1 MGECSAL
8 ATKQELENL
17 RKQFINL
24 DQEVDGK
31 VNESDKPY
39 IIQTAA
45 GIGSTAAL
53 ALLDPKVRQTLAKV
67 ASLSSQIGDLF
78 AKYANVLSIIS
89 TLASVTALTILQYRV
104 AKLEGK
110 TEVLEVLVEALE
122 IENNELRKG
131 LNKSNEKLN
140 KTIETSN
147 LAIKK
152 ANNAVAVA
160 NTAIQRS
167 EIAVAQSN
175 QAIIDANQAT
185 TKADQAIAKA
195 NSNSQKAEQAIAAA
209 ELATNKANQVIDTT
223 NNNAQLVT
231 SLRLENAALKEKTD
245 SLTLELATQK
255 TALESA
261 NQKIEDYKTGVEP
274 VVKEYVTRKVREA
287 QVTTYGDITGLKSS
301 ARELE
306 SSFDVRTR
314 EVVKD
319 VRDLEKRID
328 QIQTGV
334 FHPGTSSD
342 FDRQGAYGGGGLNS
356 SQVKDIVDTQID
368 SRLKE
373 VTSVNDKQYQN
384 VLDQL
389 KDIPVVTG
397 AVVTGALAP
406 TLKPIADNVS
416 RTVSQTTAP
425 AITQAATQGVC
436 NSTRPG
442 GCMQRNVVDK
452 LTGNVGDL
460 INAGGTAIS
469 AANNALLLKM
479 NGTLNNIKGTVTTIK
494 NVTNTTLGV
503 VQHAKYGLKA
513 VQKAADVAWKAT
525 HNDKA
530 LQMLNTALLINN
542 AMFLGSNIA
551 DTVGDVAS
559 LVLGTLGVKD
569 SEGQAI
575 NVNQVIGNT
584 VKNWIVGVVGQANYA
599 AYEAKIKSRIRT
611 YQAAANLYSS
621 VRSMLASAED
631 IAEETGINVAQ
642 IGNALRDSN
651 AVETDS
657 YGYMPEGNR
666 RTNKIFKALE
676 KGDELADSL
685 YTITTDAV
693 DLYQESNEFNNER
706 KVFQDLLEA
715 ERKLEVRKSERA
727 ANRIESLPNIQES
740 DKLESEDEPE

>member
-31 VNESDKPY
+31 VNESDQPY

-67 ASLSSQIGDLF
+67 ASLGSQIGDLF

-122 IENNELRKG
+122 IENNELRKD

-185 TKADQAIAKA
+185 TKADQAIALA

-301 ARELE
+301 AIELE

-334 FHPGTSSD
+334 FHPGIPNDSE
-342 FDRQGAYGGGGLNS
+342 RQGAYGGGGLNS

-368 SRLKE
+368 SRLGE
-373 VTSVNDKQYQN
+373 ITSVNDKQYQN

-389 KDIPVVTG
+389 KNIPVVTG

-416 RTVSQTTAP
+416 RTVTQTSAP
-425 AITQAATQGVC
+425 AIVQAASQGVC

-479 NGTLNNIKGTVTTIK
+479 SGTLNSIKGTVTTIK

-513 VQKAADVAWKAT
+513 VQQAASVAWKAT
-525 HNDKA
+525 HGDKA

-599 AYEAKIKSRIRT
+599 AYEQKIKSRIRT
-611 YQAAANLYSS
+611 YQATANLYSS

-631 IAEETGINVAQ
+631 IAEATGINVAQ

-685 YTITTDAV
+685 HTITTDAV
-693 DLYQESNEFNNER
+693 DLYQETKEFNDER

-727 ANRIESLPNIQES
+727 ANRIESLPNIQEQ